1 MSLPRSTRQNGN
13 KYRFPTNDLPLI
25 SIAKDKEAS
34 NTILYIF
41 YKHDKLPNDLNRTIA
56 GLVKD
61 YIQQICASI
70 MDERF
75 DDILH
80 QANPPFIYAEAYDD
94 DNFMIAKSKGA
105 WTVAALAKEG
115 EIDSTLT
122 TLVKETQR
130 VKQYGFTPSRV

>member
-1 MSLPRSTRQNGN
+1 MSLPRSTRQ
-13 KYRFPTNDLPLI
+13 KREQVSVPDNDLPLI

-80 QANPPFIYAEAYDD
+80 QSESSVYLCG
-94 DNFMIAKSKGA
+94 S
-105 WTVAALAKEG
+105 L
-115 EIDSTLT
+115 
-122 TLVKETQR
+122 R
-130 VKQYGFTPSRV
+130 R